1 MKNVLDPLAKSVLT
15 PLRLTAAAAAAA
27 AATDATIHEKVFGS
41 GITTLIISNSIE
53 ESALLIKEV
62 RETIKKKAKK
72 TNKKTDFLV
81 CY

>member
-15 PLRLTAAAAAAA
+15 PLRLTAAAAA

>member
-1 MKNVLDPLAKSVLT
+1 MKNVLEPLAKSVLT
-15 PLRLTAAAAAAA
+15 PLRLTAAAA

-72 TNKKTDFLV
+72 KNKKTDFLV

>member
-1 MKNVLDPLAKSVLT
+1 MKNVLEPLAKSVLT

>member
-1 MKNVLDPLAKSVLT
+1 MKNVLEPLAKSVLT
-15 PLRLTAAAAAAA
+15 PLRLTAAAAAA

-72 TNKKTDFLV
+72 NKQKDRFLGV
-81 CY
+81 L

>member
-1 MKNVLDPLAKSVLT
+1 MKNVLEPLAKSVLT
-15 PLRLTAAAAAAA
+15 PLRLTAAAAAA

>member
-1 MKNVLDPLAKSVLT
+1 MKNVLEPLAKSVLT
-15 PLRLTAAAAAAA
+15 PLRLTAAAAA

-72 TNKKTDFLV
+72 NKQKDRFLGV
-81 CY
+81 L